1 MLKADLH
8 LHTTCSR
15 DSAVSPELLI
25 ARCLATGI
33 NCVAVTDHN
42 AIEGALELK
51 KTAPF
56 TIIVGEEIR
65 TTHGEIIG
73 YFLSEKIPRG
83 LSPEETISRIRAQG
97 GLVCV
102 PHPTDRFR
110 PSALEPAAL
119 NAVLP
124 LVDIIEVFNARTAL
138 NRDNDKAGR
147 IAQTHGLMASA
158 GSDSHTPG
166 EIGNA
171 YVEMPEFTTPEEF
184 KASLARGTVHGKK
197 AGLWIRVVSRFA
209 TMRRWAVPPR

>member
-8 LHTTCSR
+8 LHTTSSR
-15 DSAVSPELLI
+15 DSAVTPELLI
-25 ARCLATGI
+25 ARCKETGI

-42 AIEGALELK
+42 AIEGALALK

-73 YFLSEKIPRG
+73 YFLSERIPRG
-83 LSPEETISRIRAQG
+83 LSPEETISRIKGQG

-110 PSALEPAAL
+110 PSALDPKSL
-119 NAVLP
+119 QAVLP
-124 LVDIIEVFNARTAL
+124 QVDIIEVFNARTPL
-138 NRDNDKAGR
+138 SRDQKKAR
-147 IAQTHGLMASA
+147 LLAQNNGLLASA

-184 KASLARGTVHGKK
+184 KSALAQGTVHGKT
-197 AGLWIRVVSRFA
+197 AGLWIRVASRLS
-209 TMRRWAVPPR
+209 TMRRWALPPR